1 MEKYNFIESNG
12 LWDELQGDYY
22 LPCLNL
28 PEEEQQH
35 IGIWGQRYLNYLRK
49 NKRIFLSDLQ
59 ITKKQMRHY
68 IQMA

>member
-22 LPCLNL
+22 LPCLKL

>member
-12 LWDELQGDYY
+12 LWDELQGGYY
-22 LPCLNL
+22 LPCLKL